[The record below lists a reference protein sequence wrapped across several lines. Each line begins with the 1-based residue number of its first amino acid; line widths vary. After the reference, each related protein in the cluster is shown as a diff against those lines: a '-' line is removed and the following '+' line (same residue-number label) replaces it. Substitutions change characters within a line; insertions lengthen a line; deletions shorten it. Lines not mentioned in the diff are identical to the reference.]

1 MLEFDPAKRTN
12 ILDTLKM
19 LHGDE
24 GNKLSKEI
32 NLNQEEVKR
41 DEVEV
46 KREWK
51 VKVFGENWR
60 NRINDLK
67 KLDLSELD
75 KENFDWEV

>member
-12 ILDTLKM
+12 IVDTLKM

-24 GNKLSKEI
+24 GDKLLKEN
-32 NLNQEEVKR
+32 NLNQEEVKQ

-51 VKVFGENWR
+51 VKEYEGRKN
-60 NRINDLK
+60 IKDLK
-67 KLDLSELD
+67 NLDLSELD
-75 KENFDWEV
+75 KENFDWDI